1 MKRRILKFIQP
12 LYAKYHFW
20 YHRKP
25 RKYVYQ
31 DIYTIVQP
39 SVFSP
44 KNTMSTKAFLD
55 FISTLNLQNKKV
67 LELGCGSG
75 IISVLAVR
83 KGAQVWASDI
93 NEVAVDSLKELS
105 VQLNLNIHTL
115 YSDLFDRVPKE
126 NFDYVFINPP
136 YYPKEPENV
145 AEKAW
150 FCGVEY
156 EYFEKLFQ
164 QLPQIKGAE
173 VHMILSDG
181 CDLAKIKSIAQ
192 KNTQNL
198 EEIHQIQLSTEVNY
212 IYKVVGVDL

>member
-1 MKRRILKFIQP
+1 MKRRILKLIQP

-25 RKYVYQ
+25 RKFVYK
-31 DIYTIVQP
+31 DIYTMVQP
-39 SVFSP
+39 GVFSP
-44 KNTMSTKAFLD
+44 KNTMSTKVFLD
-55 FISTLNLQNKKV
+55 FISTLNLQNKRV

-75 IISVLAVR
+75 IISVLAAS

-93 NEVAVDSLKELS
+93 NKVAVRSLKELS
-105 VQLNLNIHTL
+105 AQLNLDIRAL
-115 YSDLFDRVPKE
+115 YSDLLDQVPKE
-126 NFDYVFINPP
+126 DFDYVFINPP

-192 KNTQNL
+192 KNTL
-198 EEIHQIQLSTEVNY
+198 EFEEILQVQLASEVNY
-212 IYKVVGVDL
+212 IFKVA